1 MTLACH
7 YQRDIENGTKQIK
20 CLLFSDDDNKFV
32 IEALESE
39 TSVSVGK
46 LHHYVSFTGYM
57 YMPPLLLPPST
68 PIVLWHVRL
77 LIEPCVLLVAVF
89 LHQRGVVLPAR
100 LRAAPAPS

>member
-7 YQRDIENGTKQIK
+7 CQHDMESGTKQIK

-39 TSVSVGK
+39 TSVCAGK
-46 LHHYVSFTGYM
+46 FHHHVSFTR
-57 YMPPLLLPPST
+57 YMPPLLLPPSM

-77 LIEPCVLLVAVF
+77 LIEPCVLFVAVF
-89 LHQRGVVLPAR
+89 LHQRSVVLLTR